1 MIQIKVLDAEK
12 NIVAE
17 NGGQEEVNLTL
28 RREYQEGDTIVFEIG
43 GETGH
48 YWMQV
53 DDVLGKSLVY
63 LTGDQTYEIPFEEK
77 KFNLSPKAF
86 TGEKQLLCLR
96 KARPYEINIYRNLA
110 ENVNDQHGDVN
121 CYPHASANVETRGEA
136 VFAAKN
142 AIDGVTANHDHG
154 KWPFASW
161 GINQRD
167 DAEIKL
173 EFGREI
179 STDRIVL
186 HIRADFPHDNWWV
199 KGTVEFSD
207 GSSMVLALE
216 ITSKFESRLLPQ
228 RISNNLRD
236 MKNYTI
242 TLNTLLRKAAEQAGV
257 HPIHIDAYSNC
268 NVTMLESLTSATQCL
283 RAQQT
288 IALGYCRIVKEH
300 QHKIHSSIIRKVVAY
315 LETDL
320 SADLTLN
327 TLAQHFL

>member
-136 VFAAKN
+136 VFAARN
-142 AIDGVTANHDHG
+142 AIDGVKANSAHG
-154 KWPFASW
+154 QWPYVSW
-161 GINQRD
+161 GINRNP
-167 DAEIKL
+167 DAVLRIDFGHEI
-173 EFGREI
+173 E
-179 STDRIVL
+179 TDKAIIYL
-186 HIRADFPHDNWWV
+186 RADFPHDNWWKEV
-199 KGTVEFSD
+199 TLAFSD
-207 GSSMVLALE
+207 GSTVAAQLEKMATGQIVTYPKRTVSWVEFKKLIPAETQSPFPALTQLE
-216 ITSKFESRLLPQ
+216 IYGK
-228 RISNNLRD
+228 
-236 MKNYTI
+236 I
-242 TLNTLLRKAAEQAGV
+242 TN
-257 HPIHIDAYSNC
+257 
-268 NVTMLESLTSATQCL
+268 
-283 RAQQT
+283 
-288 IALGYCRIVKEH
+288 
-300 QHKIHSSIIRKVVAY
+300 
-315 LETDL
+315 
-320 SADLTLN
+320 
-327 TLAQHFL
+327 

>member
-207 GSSMVLALE
+207 GSSKVL
-216 ITSKFESRLLPQ
+216 
-228 RISNNLRD
+228 
-236 MKNYTI
+236 
-242 TLNTLLRKAAEQAGV
+242 
-257 HPIHIDAYSNC
+257 
-268 NVTMLESLTSATQCL
+268 
-283 RAQQT
+283 
-288 IALGYCRIVKEH
+288 
-300 QHKIHSSIIRKVVAY
+300 
-315 LETDL
+315 DL
-320 SADLTLN
+320 
-327 TLAQHFL
+327 

>member
-43 GETGH
+43 GE
-48 YWMQV
+48 
-53 DDVLGKSLVY
+53 
-63 LTGDQTYEIPFEEK
+63 
-77 KFNLSPKAF
+77 
-86 TGEKQLLCLR
+86 
-96 KARPYEINIYRNLA
+96 ARPYEINIYRNLA

-207 GSSMVLALE
+207 GSSMVLDLEKTDGAQEFTFSEKKISWLVLKDLIKADDPSPFPAL
-216 ITSKFESRLLPQ
+216 
-228 RISNNLRD
+228 
-236 MKNYTI
+236 
-242 TLNTLLRKAAEQAGV
+242 
-257 HPIHIDAYSNC
+257 
-268 NVTMLESLTSATQCL
+268 TQIEVFGTEC
-283 RAQQT
+283 
-288 IALGYCRIVKEH
+288 
-300 QHKIHSSIIRKVVAY
+300 
-315 LETDL
+315 
-320 SADLTLN
+320 
-327 TLAQHFL
+327 

>member
-121 CYPHASANVETRGEA
+121 CYPHAS
-136 VFAAKN
+136 
-142 AIDGVTANHDHG
+142 
-154 KWPFASW
+154 
-161 GINQRD
+161 
-167 DAEIKL
+167 
-173 EFGREI
+173 
-179 STDRIVL
+179 
-186 HIRADFPHDNWWV
+186 FPHDNWWV

-207 GSSMVLALE
+207 GSSMVLDLEKTDGAQEFTFSEKKISWLVLKDLIKADDPSPFPAL
-216 ITSKFESRLLPQ
+216 
-228 RISNNLRD
+228 
-236 MKNYTI
+236 
-242 TLNTLLRKAAEQAGV
+242 
-257 HPIHIDAYSNC
+257 
-268 NVTMLESLTSATQCL
+268 TQIEVFGTEC
-283 RAQQT
+283 
-288 IALGYCRIVKEH
+288 
-300 QHKIHSSIIRKVVAY
+300 
-315 LETDL
+315 
-320 SADLTLN
+320 
-327 TLAQHFL
+327 